1 VTRIETYIDQRT
13 TVCPDSREH
22 ETSLGFSVA
31 LAATRHDKS
40 PEEMAASIPHA
51 INWPLWVHLYNAGI
65 LRYFMVLWHNHQVLN
80 HKF

>member
-13 TVCPDSREH
+13 TVCPDLREH

-51 INWPLWVHLYNAGI
+51 INTL
-65 LRYFMVLWHNHQVLN
+65 
-80 HKF
+80 

>member
-1 VTRIETYIDQRT
+1 MTNYLLFKLQYVIRILTLAIVTRIETDIDQRT

-51 INWPLWVHLYNAGI
+51 INML
-65 LRYFMVLWHNHQVLN
+65 
-80 HKF
+80 